1 MPRLLSFDGSGG
13 CHSSAGCAVLGLPV
27 RLSVNQGCCT
37 GCNVAGAVDGV
48 PAKHTEIPSPSRNR
62 SQVSSPAIITTIR
75 HAIVRSHSAQ
85 TASLTPST
93 ADALGEISAA
103 AYEARPKV
111 AEARKTLIRHAQLQ
125 HSLIAHSVGGT
136 NHAHALTAQ
145 AVWAHRTEL
154 TADWSGLGE

>member
-62 SQVSSPAIITTIR
+62 SQVSSPAIITTNKPCDR
-75 HAIVRSHSAQ
+75 PVTQ
-85 TASLTPST
+85 C
-93 ADALGEISAA
+93 ADSEPH
-103 AYEARPKV
+103 PKCGRC
-111 AEARKTLIRHAQLQ
+111 A
-125 HSLIAHSVGGT
+125 G
-136 NHAHALTAQ
+136 
-145 AVWAHRTEL
+145 
-154 TADWSGLGE
+154 